1 MTTPRRDRRG
11 SGGAALLIGV
21 IALVV
26 VAVGIVTRVSSS
38 GGAHGAGSTH
48 RGVPAVPPLPTN
60 TLVATGQALRFG
72 EPVAATTATTRV
84 VAATVWLPTTAVVET
99 WQRTGTEGW
108 SAPQQ
113 LLPTGFHRGYDPS
126 VAALSDGTVVVSSG
140 VDLAVRPYCIDAG
153 SVAVQ
158 RIDPSGPSTPVLV
171 DDERGGTGFDD
182 RPTVAAGSGM
192 QVWVG
197 WSHGTAADACDLV
210 GQHDQI
216 MVSVSA
222 NGGRRFGRP
231 FTIATLGA
239 NFGVQIAPTG
249 PGHAEIAWA
258 ESFPSGLYRILVA
271 QITDSH
277 LVGPPTVVGAGTA
290 LPAHLPGASFP
301 SFTLPSLTLTD
312 GRPALT
318 WASWIDSR
326 AVIDLALP
334 ATSGSGWR
342 RLTILPAA
350 GHDDLLPSLG
360 TLSNG
365 TTLLLNAVHRRAT
378 DSVAYEIRA
387 VGTSSTAAGIATSGV
402 RTIAGGGP
410 GPAFR
415 ELGESLQIAT
425 DPAATTTGFVVAS
438 AQASRLETA
447 VWTP

>member
-1 MTTPRRDRRG
+1 
-11 SGGAALLIGV
+11 
-21 IALVV
+21 
-26 VAVGIVTRVSSS
+26 
-38 GGAHGAGSTH
+38 
-48 RGVPAVPPLPTN
+48 
-60 TLVATGQALRFG
+60 
-72 EPVAATTATTRV
+72 
-84 VAATVWLPTTAVVET
+84 
-99 WQRTGTEGW
+99 
-108 SAPQQ
+108 
-113 LLPTGFHRGYDPS
+113 
-126 VAALSDGTVVVSSG
+126 
-140 VDLAVRPYCIDAG
+140 
-153 SVAVQ
+153 
-158 RIDPSGPSTPVLV
+158 
-171 DDERGGTGFDD
+171 
-182 RPTVAAGSGM
+182 M

-301 SFTLPSLTLTD
+301 SFTLPSLTLID

-342 RLTILPAA
+342 RLTIPPAA

-365 TTLLLNAVHRRAT
+365 TILLLNAVHRRAT

-387 VGTSSTAAGIATSGV
+387 VGTSSTAAGIAASGV